1 MAKTARE
8 LMQIHRPGLEIVSRL
23 LDNLVGQMGKF
34 TTQTYN
40 YAKSV
45 HAHRVFDKMPEASR
59 QVLEW
64 SKIPDGGLIR

>member
-1 MAKTARE
+1 
-8 LMQIHRPGLEIVSRL
+8 
-23 LDNLVGQMGKF
+23 MGKF

-40 YAKSV
+40 HAKSV
-45 HAHRVFDKMPEASR
+45 HAYKVFDKMPEASR